1 MTQMTLTLEPGI
13 GARHRSL
20 RDCMAAGVY
29 QRGLSKVAGQIDMA
43 PSKLSEGLAG
53 GSGDRPRDI
62 GLDQFEEYLRLTGDT
77 SPVLYLIDKYLRDPE
92 AAKAE
97 AVTQI
102 AEIMSRLGPLLQ
114 QAGLVDAMPPRR
126 TRR

>member
-29 QRGLSKVAGQIDMA
+29 QRGLSKVAGEIDMA

-53 GSGDRPRDI
+53 GSGDRARDI
-62 GLDQFEEYLRLTGDT
+62 GLDHFEEYLRRTGDT
-77 SPVLYLIDKYLRDPE
+77 SPILYLIDKYLRDPE

-102 AEIMSRLGPLLQ
+102 AEIMARLGPLMQ
-114 QAGLVDAMPPRR
+114 QAGLIETLPARR
-126 TRR
+126 AR